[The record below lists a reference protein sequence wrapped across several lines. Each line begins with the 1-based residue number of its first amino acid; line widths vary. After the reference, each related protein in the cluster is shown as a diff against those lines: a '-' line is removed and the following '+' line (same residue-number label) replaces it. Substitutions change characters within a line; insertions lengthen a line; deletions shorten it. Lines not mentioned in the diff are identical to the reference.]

1 MSDPLAQAA
10 LLIFPMNRHTI
21 NCTIPASHLLN
32 PLSHSI
38 GEELPIRF
46 LLFTQASSPM
56 TLIYVIVTSVA
67 SQIDP
72 EEEHMKGF
80 IQR

>member
-32 PLSHSI
+32 HLSHSI
-38 GEELPIRF
+38 GELPIRF
-46 LLFTQASSPM
+46 LLFTQASRPM
-56 TLIYVIVTSVA
+56 TLIYVIGSSVA
-67 SQIDP
+67 SQLDA
-72 EEEHMKGF
+72 EEEHMKWLF
-80 IQR
+80 QR